1 MVLLNAS
8 SKARNAA
15 RIITQNQGGG
25 SKKAGLPYVIGRGSW
40 SSIFMGPSG
49 PNSYTRSVSC
59 CKRIDLATTYTT
71 ANIGR
76 PQGRMPGGAYHSIT
90 GQQL

>member
-8 SKARNAA
+8 SKSRNAG

-49 PNSYTRSVSC
+49 PAGYTRSVTC
-59 CKRIDLATTYTT
+59 CKRIDLATTYSR
-71 ANIGR
+71 ANLGR
-76 PQGRMPGGAYHSIT
+76 PQGRMSVAYNHLT
-90 GQQL
+90 GVQQR